1 MRIADVL
8 TASRVIAAPIVMWLI
23 FANETLAAFYLFAA
37 AAITDH
43 LDGYFA
49 RRSKKIAGYG
59 SVFDGLADIFLL
71 ILTGI
76 ALSIEGEGLPLFIVG
91 VIGLA
96 LTAPV
101 LWLISRKKGRPTVPH
116 FDTNILA
123 AFVYPTIMAY
133 IIGWQYALPLLL
145 VTFAVGLYT
154 YSKYVVYTWSIYVN
168 K

>member
-8 TASRVIAAPIVMWLI
+8 TASRVIAAPAIMWLI
-23 FANETLAAFYLFAA
+23 ISDKPLAAYYLFAA

-49 RRSKKIAGYG
+49 RRSKKIATYG
-59 SVFDGLADIFLL
+59 ATFDGLADIFLL
-71 ILTGI
+71 ILTGVALLI
-76 ALSIEGEGLPLFIVG
+76 AGEGLSLFVVG
-91 VIGLA
+91 AIGLA

-133 IIGWQYALPLLL
+133 IIGWRYALPLLL
-145 VTFAVGLYT
+145 VTFAIGLYT
-154 YSKYVVYTWSIYVN
+154 FRKYVVYAWSIYAD

>member
-8 TASRVIAAPIVMWLI
+8 TASRVIAAPVIMWLI
-23 FANETLAAFYLFAA
+23 LSDEPLAAYYLFAA
-37 AAITDH
+37 AAITDY

-49 RRSKKIAGYG
+49 RRSEKIATYG
-59 SVFDGLADIFLL
+59 AVFDGLADIFLL
-71 ILTGI
+71 ILTGV
-76 ALSIEGEGLPLFIVG
+76 ALFINGEGLSLFVVG

-101 LWLISRKKGRPTVPH
+101 LWLISRKRGRATVPH
-116 FDTNILA
+116 LDTNILA

-154 YSKYVVYTWSIYVN
+154 FRKYVVYAWSIYAN
-168 K
+168 R

>member
-1 MRIADVL
+1 MRMADVF
-8 TASRVIAAPIVMWLI
+8 TASRIMASPIIVWLI
-23 FANETLAAFYLFAA
+23 VSDERAAAYYLFAA
-37 AAITDH
+37 AAITDL

-49 RRSKKIAGYG
+49 RRSKKTASYG
-59 SVFDGLADIFLL
+59 ATFDGLADIFLL
-71 ILTGI
+71 ILTGV
-76 ALSIEGEGLPLFIVG
+76 ALFIKGEGLSLFVVG

-101 LWLISRKKGRPTVPH
+101 LWLISRKKGKPTIPH

-154 YSKYVVYTWSIYVN
+154 FRKYVAYTWSIYTN
-168 K
+168 R